1 MYYLHKCLLSI
12 TYKINRKIY
21 KKKYIKICIYVK
33 IVIPL
38 HRQTIRTSNNIKH
51 INSMNA
57 LELRDLKEG
66 NVYEMI
72 DKNSNYITYINVLNV
87 VNEEDVFADFVC
99 VSYDIRG
106 NIGAAKFSKG
116 GYLPNKN
123 LKFKKTTREK
133 FNTVVSQLKDS
144 LTF

>member
-1 MYYLHKCLLSI
+1 MY
-12 TYKINRKIY
+12 
-21 KKKYIKICIYVK
+21 
-33 IVIPL
+33 IPL
-38 HRQTIRTSNNIKH
+38 HRQNDRTSNNIKH
-51 INSMNA
+51 TNSMKS
-57 LELRDLKEG
+57 LELKDLKEG

-72 DKNSNYITYINVLNV
+72 DKNSDYVTYINVLNV

-133 FNTVVSQLKDS
+133 FNTVVGQLKDS

>member
-1 MYYLHKCLLSI
+1 M
-12 TYKINRKIY
+12 
-21 KKKYIKICIYVK
+21 
-33 IVIPL
+33 
-38 HRQTIRTSNNIKH
+38 HRQNDRTSNNIKH
-51 INSMNA
+51 INSMKA
-57 LELRDLKEG
+57 LELKDLKEG

-72 DKNSNYITYINVLNV
+72 DKNSNYVTYINVLNV

-106 NIGAAKFSKG
+106 NVGAAKFSKG
-116 GYLPNKN
+116 GYLPNEN

>member
-1 MYYLHKCLLSI
+1 MHKCLLSI

>member
-1 MYYLHKCLLSI
+1 M
-12 TYKINRKIY
+12 
-21 KKKYIKICIYVK
+21 
-33 IVIPL
+33 
-38 HRQTIRTSNNIKH
+38 HRQNDRISNNIKH
-51 INSMNA
+51 INSMKALA
-57 LELRDLKEG
+57 LELKDLKEG

-72 DKNSNYITYINVLNV
+72 DKNSDYVTYINVLNI

-106 NIGAAKFSKG
+106 NVGAAKFSKG

-123 LKFKKTTREK
+123 LKFKKTTRKE
-133 FNTVVSQLKDS
+133 FNTVVNQLKDS